1 MSSSKCCRIN
11 DRLGVIILTP
21 VFKLHISKIYFIF
34 HRGLCMSKCRS
45 PPFFVQKIGFEILDK
60 KEDFTNDR

>member
-1 MSSSKCCRIN
+1 M
-11 DRLGVIILTP
+11 P
-21 VFKLHISKIYFIF
+21 
-34 HRGLCMSKCRS
+34 KCRS